1 MLHANETGISSVCLG
16 LWLVYAFTFLY
27 EHCVGSF
34 MAHRIYMCKGC
45 EMGPM
50 VYHPYPRR
58 LGSLTVCRCHYKG
71 STFSSVIWRPWL
83 LVQPRFEPMT
93 SRSADGCLSLWANWA
108 AGRVQSFFKMI
119 GTSDDDKYQC
129 GSQQT
134 VMSLLHKS
142 LFFKPTNQLG
152 IMAVLDPK
160 TTTWLEVANIPV
172 KTSLCAADRN

>member
-1 MLHANETGISSVCLG
+1 MLHANETGISSVHLG

-27 EHCVGSF
+27 EQCVGSL
-34 MAHRIYMCKGC
+34 MSHRICMCKGC

-50 VYHPYPRR
+50 VYHPHLRR
-58 LGSLTVCRCHYKG
+58 LESLTVCRCYYKG

-93 SRSADGCLSLWANWA
+93 SRSADGRLSHWANWA

-119 GTSDDDKYQC
+119 GTSDNDKYQC

-134 VMSLLHKS
+134 VIVPAPE
-142 LFFKPTNQLG
+142 KPIFQTTQSARDNGCSRAQNHH
-152 IMAVLDPK
+152 MAGSCY
-160 TTTWLEVANIPV
+160 IPV

>member
-1 MLHANETGISSVCLG
+1 MLHAYETGISSAHLG

-27 EHCVGSF
+27 EQCVGSL
-34 MAHRIYMCKGC
+34 MSHRIYMCKGC

-50 VYHPYPRR
+50 VYHPHPRR
-58 LGSLTVCRCHYKG
+58 LESLTVCRCHYKG

-83 LVQPRFEPMT
+83 LVQPKFEPMT
-93 SRSADGCLSLWANWA
+93 SRSADGRLSHWANWA

-142 LFFKPTNQLG
+142 LFFKPPNQLG

-172 KTSLCAADRN
+172 KTSACAGDRN